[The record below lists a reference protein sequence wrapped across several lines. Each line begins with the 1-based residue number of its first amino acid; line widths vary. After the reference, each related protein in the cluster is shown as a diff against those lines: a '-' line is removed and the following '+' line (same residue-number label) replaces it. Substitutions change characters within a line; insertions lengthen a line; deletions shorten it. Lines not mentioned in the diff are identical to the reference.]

1 MSPKLTGAISQ
12 PNYLPWLGYFE
23 QILYSDIFI
32 FLDNVQFPRRE
43 WCNRNRILNN
53 REIMWLTVPIA
64 KTGQNTNINK
74 IKISYEEEWVKNHLK
89 SIEIV
94 YHKSL
99 QFDGVFQIVKKELEK
114 TYEYLSD
121 LNIALIDRVCSYL
134 EIKTKK
140 IRASERNYSS
150 KRTELL
156 ADICKNYEIDY
167 YYTSQGAKVYLDKE
181 ISTLENVGI
190 SVEYQNYQS
199 AAYNQIGSREFV
211 PYLSI
216 VDLLFNVPKEKAVE
230 IIKAGALH

>member
-1 MSPKLTGAISQ
+1 MSKNTIGVITQ
-12 PNYLPWLGYFE
+12 PTYLPWLGYFE
-23 QILYSDIFI
+23 QILYSDTFV
-32 FLDNVQFPRRE
+32 FLDNVQYPRRE

-53 REIMWLTVPIA
+53 GEIMWLTVPIA
-64 KTGQNTNINK
+64 KTPQNTNINK

-89 SIEIV
+89 SIETV

-99 QFDGVFQIVKKELEK
+99 QFDEVFQIVKKELEK
-114 TYEYLSD
+114 TYEYLAD
-121 LNIALIDRVCSYL
+121 LNIALIDGVCSYL
-134 EIKTKK
+134 GIKTKK

-150 KRTELL
+150 KRTQLL

-190 SVEYQNYQS
+190 DVEYQNYQPV
-199 AAYNQIGSREFV
+199 AYNQMGSKEFV
-211 PYLSI
+211 PHLSI